1 MGSLVVAPRYK
12 LILQSPAGQW
22 YFPRAHWPDSGVLMF
37 PATASTLPGT
47 TTTYWTTNPLQDAP
61 VYMVVAD
68 LKLWRAARFRW
79 RSPAWQV
86 AAAPRARELAPALRA
101 FADEPPDTLL
111 RVLARNAFFDYSLTT
126 LHKIGDMYKMSIPTG
141 EPLFAAMFHLIQ
153 KVLDLSD
160 DATLTICRTR
170 LATGDFMTM
179 WCEEIEEL
187 DEAVELLD
195 RADHCKITEQKAS
208 LRAAKEHHGYIRG
221 AYVKKAVELN
231 EARTKDQP
239 KVAKQTRGN
248 RGGAA
253 RRDAVL
259 RDLPDWPERDV
270 ELSRVRAMCPEGGS
284 IWASHRFENW
294 QCHFPPF
301 ARKSRAWKKY
311 GYKQALNEC
320 LRELW
325 LRWAEV
331 NGKSIR
337 DVPIRNLF
345 PSDSS
350 GAAPRS
356 SASSS
361 SRP

>member
-22 YFPRAHWPDSGVLMF
+22 YFPRAHWPDSGVMMF

-47 TTTYWTTNPLQDAP
+47 TTTDWTTNPLQDAQ

-111 RVLARNAFFDYSLTT
+111 RVLARNAFFDYSLTA
-126 LHKIGDMYKMSIPTG
+126 LRKIGDMYKMSIPTG
-141 EPLFAAMFHLIQ
+141 EPLFVAMFHLIQ

-208 LRAAKEHHGYIRG
+208 LRAAKEHHDYIRG
-221 AYVKKAVELN
+221 AYVKKVVELN

-239 KVAKQTRGN
+239 KVAKQTRDS
-248 RGGAA
+248 RGGRSAERCGPTRLARLARA
-253 RRDAVL
+253 RRRVVQGARNVSRRGLDLGIAPFRELAVP
-259 RDLPDWPERDV
+259 LP
-270 ELSRVRAMCPEGGS
+270 SVRE
-284 IWASHRFENW
+284 EV
-294 QCHFPPF
+294 
-301 ARKSRAWKKY
+301 ARLEKY
-311 GYKQALNEC
+311 GNKQALNEC